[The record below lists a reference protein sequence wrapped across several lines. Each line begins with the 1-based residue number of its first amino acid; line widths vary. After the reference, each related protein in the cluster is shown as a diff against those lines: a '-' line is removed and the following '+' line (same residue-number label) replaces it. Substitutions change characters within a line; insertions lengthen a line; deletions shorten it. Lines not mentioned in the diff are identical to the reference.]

1 MNPTLAFK
9 NLKLQWEILFFLTFL
24 NIDRNNLNFFRY
36 VIIQDFMGIMLL
48 ESILDFGKCHN
59 QKTHE
64 SESAGFLVWEP
75 EVQNRF

>member
-1 MNPTLAFK
+1 
-9 NLKLQWEILFFLTFL
+9 
-24 NIDRNNLNFFRY
+24 
-36 VIIQDFMGIMLL
+36 MLL

-75 EVQNRF
+75 EVQNRFWKHFLL